1 MNLGKNLQF
10 LRAMMN
16 KMTQEELAERMGVSR
31 QTVSKWELDSAT
43 PELDKLIELSAL
55 FNISLDELVQGE
67 LNTNDEHY
75 SNIRIE
81 TLEPFSYARYAVLSI
96 EPEEDAIDHVRKW
109 AAGQGDSDPKIIG
122 WDLPI
127 LSQEQINVFHM
138 HGYCAAWVIPEGLE
152 VKELPAEILYQDRA
166 KYAVITIK
174 FPFEAPFRI
183 IPNAYKTLMSF
194 MKVNGIKGRFGDGII
209 DCFEHSYYVDGV
221 EYMDVYI
228 AVE

>member
-10 LRAMMN
+10 LRNMMN
-16 KMTQEELAERMGVSR
+16 RMTQEELAERMGVSR

-43 PELDKLIELSAL
+43 PELEKLIDLSAL
-55 FNISLDELVQGE
+55 FNISLDELVQSDM
-67 LNTNDEHY
+67 NTNDEHY

-81 TLEPFSYARYAVLSI
+81 TLESFNYVRYAVLSI
-96 EPEEDAIDHVRKW
+96 EPEDDAMDHVRKW
-109 AAGQGDSDPKIIG
+109 AASQGDKNPKIIG

-138 HGYCAAWVIPEGLE
+138 HGYTAAWVIPEGME
-152 VKELPAEILYQDRA
+152 VKALPTEVLRQDQV
-166 KYAVITIK
+166 KYAVITIRN
-174 FPFEAPFRI
+174 PFEAPFRL
-183 IPNAYKTLMSF
+183 IPNAYKTLMSY
-194 MKVNGIKGRFGDGII
+194 MSVNGIKGRYGNGII
-209 DCFEHSYYVDGV
+209 DCFEHSYFADGT